1 MESIS
6 VIHTEDYLSHS
17 EVLERPGSRRRSGT
31 FQLVRGRFTGV
42 WRINQHLPDMLEQK
56 ETQLEV

>member
-1 MESIS
+1 MDSIS
-6 VIHTEDYLSHS
+6 VTHTEDNLSHS
-17 EVLERPGSRRRSGT
+17 DVLERPGSRRRNGT
-31 FQLVRGRFTGV
+31 FQLVRGRFTRV